1 MCSNNS
7 DFIIRACRDKKT
19 GENKNVLRRYKGSD
33 SVVVIPDSVNMISDN
48 IFADDIESNT
58 FVEKII
64 IPDSVT
70 EISSNAFAW
79 CIGLEEIDFPK
90 TLKEFNVNFD
100 SCPSIEEINIPESVK
115 KIGCFNC
122 GKNLKKISVGENI
135 CEVSVQ
141 SFFKNKKSTAFT
153 PMEIANVLLSNPAYS
168 IDEGFLVNKKHR
180 TTLLRL
186 SSENTDVRIPDGI
199 RTIGTNTFYESYQH
213 LKSVPEMKPVE
224 KITIPES
231 VKKIKDGAFVNCNS
245 LKEVIYEGNSR
256 EIEING
262 WAFFSCVNF
271 SKDGREI
278 VCRDTPKDEK
288 KNLKATN
295 LRIER
300 IAVILKLIKAGS
312 YPNSNDL
319 LDACNKSFWGDDE
332 EQYWSLSTI
341 SRDLEFLRYRLNVPI
356 EYDFYHKGYCYADKD
371 FTLNLEDLLLR

>member
-33 SVVVIPDSVNMISDN
+33 SVVVIPDSVNVISDN
-48 IFADDIESNT
+48 IFADDIESND

-79 CIGLEEIDFPK
+79 CIGLEEIVFPK

-122 GKNLKKISVGENI
+122 GKNLKRIRVGENI
-135 CEVSVQ
+135 CELSVQ
-141 SFFKNKKSTAFT
+141 NSSKNKKSTAFT

-168 IDEGFLVNKKHR
+168 IDAGFLVNKKHR

-278 VCRDTPKDEK
+278 VCRDTPKDE
-288 KNLKATN
+288 
-295 LRIER
+295 IER
-300 IAVILKLIKAGS
+300 TIAKIKEVCG
-312 YPNSNDL
+312 L
-319 LDACNKSFWGDDE
+319 
-332 EQYWSLSTI
+332 
-341 SRDLEFLRYRLNVPI
+341 
-356 EYDFYHKGYCYADKD
+356 
-371 FTLNLEDLLLR
+371 